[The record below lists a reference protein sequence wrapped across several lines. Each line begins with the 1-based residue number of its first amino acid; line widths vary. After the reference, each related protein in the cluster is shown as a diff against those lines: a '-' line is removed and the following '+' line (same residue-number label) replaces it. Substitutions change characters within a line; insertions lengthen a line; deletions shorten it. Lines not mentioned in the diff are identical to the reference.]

1 MSTINIRVNEQVKS
15 DAKKLFAKF
24 GLDLSTAINM
34 FLIQA
39 IREQGVPL
47 DLYLHTPNEETLK
60 SIEDAEKGVNLS
72 ETFESIDELME
83 DLNA

>member
-34 FLIQA
+34 FLIQS

-47 DLYLHTPNEETLK
+47 DLHLHTPNEKTLK
-60 SIEDAEKGVNLS
+60 SIEDTEKGVNLS
-72 ETFESIDELME
+72 ETFESIDELIE
-83 DLNA
+83 DLHA